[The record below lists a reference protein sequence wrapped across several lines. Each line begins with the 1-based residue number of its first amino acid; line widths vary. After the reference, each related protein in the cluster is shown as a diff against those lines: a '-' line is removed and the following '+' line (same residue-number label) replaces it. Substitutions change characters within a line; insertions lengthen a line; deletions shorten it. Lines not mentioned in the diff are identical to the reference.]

1 MIRSQWHPL
10 TCFATVFYFLPNQ
23 YSAILAWGHAIIA
36 QGKTEHHVLK
46 YALVSQSRDLA
57 YKKNLTI
64 ARRLFTCISIQ
75 PSVFYHCFSSTRGR
89 RVAGAYPS
97 SLGVEGEVALWT
109 SHQHIADPHSRDQQP
124 LLVTHEDHLE
134 LLLHRHKANMQT
146 SHRKLM
152 GWNWNCNIFCFKWN
166 IRCLHRMFHKVSFV
180 KGLVSQVNN

>member
-1 MIRSQWHPL
+1 MIRSQWHLL
-10 TCFATVFYFLPNQ
+10 TCFATVFNFLPNQ

-57 YKKNLTI
+57 YKKILPI
-64 ARRLFTCISIQ
+64 AGRLFTCISIQ

-97 SLGVEGEVALWT
+97 SFGVECEVTLWT
-109 SHQHIADPHSRDQQP
+109 SHHHIAEPHSTRVQQP

-134 LLLHRHKANMQT
+134 LLLHRHKENMQT
-146 SHRKLM
+146 LRTESWWVWIEPATFFALNGTSSVFTGSFIK
-152 GWNWNCNIFCFKWN
+152 
-166 IRCLHRMFHKVSFV
+166 CLSSRVWWVM
-180 KGLVSQVNN
+180 